1 MAFWQDAAVLPC
13 RSSLRRPL
21 LLREQ
26 SRQVLAR
33 ERVLLAAE
41 VTADLRLA
49 VGDEGRKIIMSETQ
63 EHGLD
68 ALLRA

>member
-1 MAFWQDAAVLPC
+1 MAFWQDAATFPC
-13 RSSLRRPL
+13 RSPLRRPL
-21 LLREQ
+21 LLGEQ
-26 SRQVLAR
+26 SRQILAR
-33 ERVLLAAE
+33 ERILLAAE